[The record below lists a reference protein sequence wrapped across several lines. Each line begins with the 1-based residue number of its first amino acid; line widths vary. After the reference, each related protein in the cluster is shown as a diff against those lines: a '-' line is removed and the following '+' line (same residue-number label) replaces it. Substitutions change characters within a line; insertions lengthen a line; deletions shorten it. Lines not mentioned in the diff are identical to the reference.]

1 MPARYRHYGWSVS
14 PYSAKTRAYMTYKG
28 VAFDD
33 IEPSGARLFGPIR
46 RAVGRSVMPT
56 VLTPEGAWL
65 QDSSDIIDTLE
76 RRHPAPSV
84 IPPGPRQRIA
94 SLLLE
99 LHADEWLPLVAMH
112 TRWNRPEN
120 ARFAVDEFARSGFPR
135 LPRALGRRLIRPIAA
150 KMRGYLPPLGVTPET
165 APGIER
171 HLARLLDAL
180 ERQLAAQPYVLGGR
194 PCIGD
199 FALFG
204 PLWAHVYRDPDSTYM
219 FDDSPSVRAWM
230 QRLRAPASA
239 PADAAFLP
247 DDQVPEALDPLF
259 RQLFAEQF
267 AYVLQL
273 ADAIDRYCDEHPD
286 ATRVPRSLG
295 DHPFSIGGAQ
305 GTRKLITFT
314 WWMAQRPLDVYRS
327 LDASARA
334 PVDAWL
340 DRVGGREAMQ
350 RPVRNRFVREDFK
363 MKLAR
368 V

>member
-1 MPARYRHYGWSVS
+1 MPARYRHYGWLVS
-14 PYSAKTRAYMTYKG
+14 PYSAKTRAYLTYKG
-28 VAFDD
+28 IPFDD
-33 IEPSGARLFGPIR
+33 IEPSGARLYGVIR

-76 RRHPAPSV
+76 RRHPEPSV
-84 IPPGPRQRIA
+84 IPPGPRQRVA

-99 LHADEWLPLVAMH
+99 LHADEWLPIVAMH

-135 LPRALGRRLIRPIAA
+135 LPRALGRRLIRPIAG
-150 KMRGYLPPLGVTPET
+150 KMRSYLPPLGVTDAT
-165 APGIER
+165 ASGIER
-171 HLARLLDAL
+171 HLALLVSAL
-180 ERQLAAQPYVLGGR
+180 ERQLADHPYLLGGR

-204 PLWAHVYRDPDSTYM
+204 PLWAHVYRDPGSTDM
-219 FDDSPSVRAWM
+219 FSEAPAVRAWM
-230 QRLRAPASA
+230 QRLRARA
-239 PADAAFLP
+239 PARGGEFLS

-267 AYVLQL
+267 EFVLQL
-273 ADAIDRYCDEHPD
+273 ADAIDRYCDAHPD
-286 ATRVPRSLG
+286 AARVPRSLG
-295 DHPFSIGGAQ
+295 AHDFTIGGAQ
-305 GTRKLITFT
+305 GTRKLITFS
-314 WWMAQRPLDVYRS
+314 WWMAQRPLDVYHS
-327 LDASARA
+327 LEAGARA
-334 PVDAWL
+334 SVDEWL
-340 DRVGGREAMQ
+340 ERVGGREAMQ